1 MFVYKSGLLVLE
13 AQWVYVCES
22 MFVCLPLVHNTHT
35 HSRCS
40 FDHFLTKEGIQKF
53 LYLNVA
59 AHSPVDSFLSQPYQ
73 KEREEQRKI
82 KKGGR
87 EKKVWFIDWENWRT
101 WLEGEQRGSV
111 SQWKSTAQPKNERWN
126 GPTIAVQ

>member
-22 MFVCLPLVHNTHT
+22 MFVCRPLVHTHT
-35 HSRCS
+35 ARCS

-59 AHSPVDSFLSQPYQ
+59 AHSPVDSFLGQAYQ
-73 KEREEQRKI
+73 KEREEQRKT
-82 KKGGR
+82 KKG
-87 EKKVWFIDWENWRT
+87 
-101 WLEGEQRGSV
+101 
-111 SQWKSTAQPKNERWN
+111 WKRKRKHDL
-126 GPTIAVQ
+126 